1 MENIYNKNKPELLAI
16 ALVRLYLE
24 QLDAGELPSAEAV
37 IKIAQAVR
45 GFNGSLTGDDNHG

>member
-24 QLDAGELPSAEAV
+24 HVDAGELSSAEAV

-45 GFNGSLTGDDNHG
+45 GFSGSLTGDDNHG

>member
-16 ALVRLYLE
+16 ALVRLYLG
-24 QLDAGELPSAEAV
+24 QLDAGELPSDQAV

-45 GFNGSLTGDDNHG
+45 GFSGSLTGDDNHG